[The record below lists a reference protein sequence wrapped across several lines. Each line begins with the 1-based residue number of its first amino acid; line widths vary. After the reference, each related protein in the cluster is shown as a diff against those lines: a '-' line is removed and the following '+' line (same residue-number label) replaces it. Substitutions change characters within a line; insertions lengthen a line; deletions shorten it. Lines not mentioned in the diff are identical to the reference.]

1 MISLTVIFLFIGIP
15 IYVYTFIVCSCIC
28 HSFGFVFSPE
38 YSVHHHHVL
47 RAVGLR
53 SGRSDCSLT
62 YLHLHWTS
70 QSRVFS
76 RYVLIISIELH
87 LIISVWHHLIISP
100 DPVMSSSS
108 LLNYHGLNT
117 SPYYKWV
124 SLSWSL
130 ALFPIMAS
138 VYHSWPLHPSQSW
151 PQNLSQ
157 LYPLHI
163 AYSWPHHISL
173 SLTLKIIVW
182 DIFFNKKMKIIFNDS
197 SLSMFENFL

>member
-47 RAVGLR
+47 GAVGLR

-76 RYVLIISIELH
+76 RYVLIISFELH

-100 DPVMSSSS
+100 VMSSSS
-108 LLNYHGLNT
+108 LLNYHGLKSLHHNLSLLCLSISILIFST
-117 SPYYKWV
+117 IPYHGLSISFMT
-124 SLSWSL
+124 SLSLLIS
-130 ALFPIMAS
+130 
-138 VYHSWPLHPSQSW
+138 PLHPSQSL
-151 PQNLSQ
+151 PIVSSS
-157 LYPLHI
+157 YRSFMASSDI
-163 AYSWPHHISL
+163 IISCSKNH
-173 SLTLKIIVW
+173 SLGY
-182 DIFFNKKMKIIFNDS
+182 FF
-197 SLSMFENFL
+197 